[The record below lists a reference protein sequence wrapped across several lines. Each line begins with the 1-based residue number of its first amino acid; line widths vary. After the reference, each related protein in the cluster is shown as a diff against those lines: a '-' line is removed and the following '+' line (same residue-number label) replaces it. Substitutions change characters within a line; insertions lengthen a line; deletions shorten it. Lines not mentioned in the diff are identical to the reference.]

1 MAKDLKANPD
11 VGFYEPF
18 FVLSD
23 FWCYRDM
30 MTQLND
36 TTPEANLTLTVAPLS
51 MFKYTMMASMD
62 ISKDIYAEWGLSQD
76 MDQMKQMLSETNFYL
91 LILTVFVSLAHTV
104 LEMLAFKNDIHF
116 WKDRD
121 SMKGIS
127 VRTLFIQTGM
137 SIVIFLYLLD
147 NEESTSYLILL
158 PAGLGILLDFW
169 KISKACKVSTKPNF
183 PWISIEDKDSTV
195 LMPLPLTHRNPL
207 LFCL

>member
-1 MAKDLKANPD
+1 
-11 VGFYEPF
+11 
-18 FVLSD
+18 
-23 FWCYRDM
+23 
-30 MTQLND
+30 
-36 TTPEANLTLTVAPLS
+36 
-51 MFKYTMMASMD
+51 
-62 ISKDIYAEWGLSQD
+62 
-76 MDQMKQMLSETNFYL
+76 MKQMLSETNFYL

-169 KISKACKVSTKPNF
+169 KISKACKVSRKSSF
-183 PWISIEDKDSTV
+183 PWISIEDKESYDENDTRSHDANAIRYLSYVFYPLMAGYTV
-195 LMPLPLTHRNPL
+195 YSL
-207 LFCL
+207 LYNEHKGWYSFVINTLVGFVYVFGFITMTP